1 LARNVQPSPRGESEI
16 TSVIEHYLRQGSLT
30 FKHLSRG
37 TAWLDTGS
45 ASSLHDAAS
54 YIRMVE
60 ERTGLKIACPEEI
73 SWRNNWITSQQVLR
87 LAEFIN
93 NKNYSSYLQKLVN
106 SPNGIQ

>member
-1 LARNVQPSPRGESEI
+1 MARNVQPSPRGESEI